1 MALTKDQAALKV
13 IARLIEKGEKADSLL
28 KPDIISWIDEAL
40 QRVARIVADSPQWQ
54 ELTTSTTFSVA
65 FGIGTIPSSTFL
77 LDTIPKTGRLYD
89 NSSGIPYKFVPRPEA
104 LRFSFSSTDVGHW
117 AFDGAPGGIRI
128 KDETGNL
135 TATKT
140 LAIVGSAAA
149 PTLGTSTSTDLPVKF
164 ENLLIDVL
172 VSMAAEKQSRKPFPL
187 IQTGDSK

>member
-40 QRVARIVADSPQWQ
+40 QRVARIVADSPQWY
-54 ELTTSTTFSVA
+54 ELVSSATFPVA
-65 FGIGTIPSSTFL
+65 VGIGTIPAQFL
-77 LDTIPKTGRLYD
+77 LDTIPLTGRIYD
-89 NSSGIPYKFVPRPEA
+89 SSNQVTYRPVPRAEA
-104 LRFSFSSTDVGHW
+104 LRFTFALNDVGHY
-117 AFDGAPGGIRI
+117 ALEGSTIRV

-135 TATKT
+135 TPSKT
-140 LAIVGSAAA
+140 LTIVASVAA